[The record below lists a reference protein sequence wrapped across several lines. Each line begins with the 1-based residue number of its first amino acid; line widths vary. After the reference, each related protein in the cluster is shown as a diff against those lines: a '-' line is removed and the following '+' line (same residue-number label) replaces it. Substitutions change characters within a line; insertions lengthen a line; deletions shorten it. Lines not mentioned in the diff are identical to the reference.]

1 MELQTSKV
9 NLLLDVDQNPPL
21 AKGLLLSLQHVFAMF
36 GATILVPLILGM
48 PVSVAL
54 FASGLGTLIYMVA
67 TQFKVPVYL
76 GSSFAFISA
85 MAFAMK
91 QMNGDVSAAQSGVVL
106 VGLVYVVVALAVK
119 LIGTKWIDRLLPP
132 IVIGPMIMVIG
143 LGLANSAVTN
153 AGFIKDGTVQQ
164 ITVAIVTFLITAFIN
179 TKAKGFLK
187 IIPFLFGI
195 IGGYIVAV
203 LFGLVDF
210 TPVLEADW
218 IAIPQLYLPFSTN
231 GFFKEYHWYFGPETW
246 AILPVAVVTIAEHIG
261 DHTVLSQICGR
272 EFLKTPGLHRT
283 LIGDGVATAV
293 SAFMGGP
300 ANTTYGENTGVVGM
314 TRIASVSV
322 IRNAALFAIGLS
334 FLGKFTALI
343 STIPNA
349 VLGGMA
355 ILLYGVI
362 ASNGLKVLI
371 EKQVDF
377 REVRNLIIA
386 SSMLVLGLGGA
397 ILELGPVTLSGTALC
412 ALAGVILNLVFSTF
426 LRDVYKDDFR
436 NIAKDA
442 SSFAKANLMYATLKN
457 LF

>member
-9 NLLLDVDQNPPL
+9 NLLLDVDQNPPF

-106 VGLVYVVVALAVK
+106 VGLVYVIVALAVK

-272 EFLKTPGLHRT
+272 QFLKNPGLHRT
-283 LIGDGVATAV
+283 LIGDGIATSV

-349 VLGGMA
+349 VLGGMS
-355 ILLYGVI
+355 IMLYGVI

-412 ALAGVILNLVFSTF
+412 ALAGVILNLV
-426 LRDVYKDDFR
+426 LPYENRK
-436 NIAKDA
+436 
-442 SSFAKANLMYATLKN
+442 
-457 LF
+457 

>member
-179 TKAKGFLK
+179 TKAKGFFK

-231 GFFKEYHWYFGPETW
+231 GFFKKYHWYFGPETW

-272 EFLKTPGLHRT
+272 QFLKTPGLHRT

-412 ALAGVILNLVFSTF
+412 ALAGVILNLV
-426 LRDVYKDDFR
+426 LPYENRK
-436 NIAKDA
+436 
-442 SSFAKANLMYATLKN
+442 
-457 LF
+457 

>member
-9 NLLLDVDQNPPL
+9 NLLLDVNQNPPF

-106 VGLVYVVVALAVK
+106 VGLVYVVVALLVK

-179 TKAKGFLK
+179 TKAKGFFK

-272 EFLKTPGLHRT
+272 QFLKTPGLHRT

-412 ALAGVILNLVFSTF
+412 ALAGVILNLV
-426 LRDVYKDDFR
+426 LPYENRK
-436 NIAKDA
+436 
-442 SSFAKANLMYATLKN
+442 
-457 LF
+457 

>member
-272 EFLKTPGLHRT
+272 QFLKTPGLHRT

-300 ANTTYGENTGVVGM
+300 ANTTYGENTGIVGM

-412 ALAGVILNLVFSTF
+412 ALAGVILNLV
-426 LRDVYKDDFR
+426 LPYENRK
-436 NIAKDA
+436 
-442 SSFAKANLMYATLKN
+442 
-457 LF
+457 

>member
-9 NLLLDVDQNPPL
+9 NLLLDVDQNPPF

-106 VGLVYVVVALAVK
+106 VGLVYVVVAIAVK

-272 EFLKTPGLHRT
+272 QFLKTPGLHRT

-412 ALAGVILNLVFSTF
+412 ALAGVILNLV
-426 LRDVYKDDFR
+426 LPKENRK
-436 NIAKDA
+436 
-442 SSFAKANLMYATLKN
+442 
-457 LF
+457 

>member
-106 VGLVYVVVALAVK
+106 VGLVYVVVALAVR

-164 ITVAIVTFLITAFIN
+164 IIVAIVTFLITAFIN

-272 EFLKTPGLHRT
+272 QFLKNPGLHRT
-283 LIGDGVATAV
+283 LIGDGIATSV

-349 VLGGMA
+349 VLGGMS
-355 ILLYGVI
+355 IMLYGVI

-412 ALAGVILNLVFSTF
+412 ALAGVILNLV
-426 LRDVYKDDFR
+426 LPYENRK
-436 NIAKDA
+436 
-442 SSFAKANLMYATLKN
+442 
-457 LF
+457 

>member
-1 MELQTSKV
+1 MPRKEGMMELQTSKV
-9 NLLLDVDQNPPL
+9 NLLLDVDQNPPF

-164 ITVAIVTFLITAFIN
+164 MTVAVVTFLITAFIN

-272 EFLKTPGLHRT
+272 QFLKTPGLHRT

-349 VLGGMA
+349 VLGGMS
-355 ILLYGVI
+355 IMLYGVI

-386 SSMLVLGLGGA
+386 TSMLVLGLGGA

-412 ALAGVILNLVFSTF
+412 ALAGVILNLV
-426 LRDVYKDDFR
+426 LPYENRK
-436 NIAKDA
+436 
-442 SSFAKANLMYATLKN
+442 
-457 LF
+457 

>member
-9 NLLLDVDQNPPL
+9 NLLLDVDQNPPF
-21 AKGLLLSLQHVFAMF
+21 AKGLLLSLQHVFAMC

-272 EFLKTPGLHRT
+272 QFLKTPGLHRT

-412 ALAGVILNLVFSTF
+412 ALAGVILNLV
-426 LRDVYKDDFR
+426 LPKENR
-436 NIAKDA
+436 N
-442 SSFAKANLMYATLKN
+442 
-457 LF
+457 

>member
-9 NLLLDVDQNPPL
+9 NLLLDVDQNPPF

-106 VGLVYVVVALAVK
+106 VGLVYVVVALLVK

-195 IGGYIVAV
+195 IGGYIAAV

-272 EFLKTPGLHRT
+272 QFLKTPGLHRT

-412 ALAGVILNLVFSTF
+412 ALAGVILNLV
-426 LRDVYKDDFR
+426 LPYENRK
-436 NIAKDA
+436 
-442 SSFAKANLMYATLKN
+442 
-457 LF
+457 

>member
-9 NLLLDVDQNPPL
+9 NLLLDVDQNPPF

-179 TKAKGFLK
+179 TKAKGFFK

-195 IGGYIVAV
+195 IGGYIAAV
-203 LFGLVDF
+203 VFGLVDF
-210 TPVLEADW
+210 TPVLKADW

-272 EFLKTPGLHRT
+272 QFLKTPGLHRT

-412 ALAGVILNLVFSTF
+412 ALAGVILNLV
-426 LRDVYKDDFR
+426 LPYENRK
-436 NIAKDA
+436 
-442 SSFAKANLMYATLKN
+442 
-457 LF
+457 

>member
-218 IAIPQLYLPFSTN
+218 IAIPQ
-231 GFFKEYHWYFGPETW
+231 
-246 AILPVAVVTIAEHIG
+246 
-261 DHTVLSQICGR
+261 
-272 EFLKTPGLHRT
+272 
-283 LIGDGVATAV
+283 
-293 SAFMGGP
+293 
-300 ANTTYGENTGVVGM
+300 
-314 TRIASVSV
+314 
-322 IRNAALFAIGLS
+322 
-334 FLGKFTALI
+334 
-343 STIPNA
+343 
-349 VLGGMA
+349 
-355 ILLYGVI
+355 
-362 ASNGLKVLI
+362 
-371 EKQVDF
+371 
-377 REVRNLIIA
+377 
-386 SSMLVLGLGGA
+386 
-397 ILELGPVTLSGTALC
+397 
-412 ALAGVILNLVFSTF
+412 
-426 LRDVYKDDFR
+426 
-436 NIAKDA
+436 
-442 SSFAKANLMYATLKN
+442 
-457 LF
+457 

>member
-272 EFLKTPGLHRT
+272 QFLKTPGLHRT

-293 SAFMGGP
+293 SAIMGGP

-412 ALAGVILNLVFSTF
+412 ALAGVILNLV
-426 LRDVYKDDFR
+426 LPYENRK
-436 NIAKDA
+436 
-442 SSFAKANLMYATLKN
+442 
-457 LF
+457 

>member
-272 EFLKTPGLHRT
+272 QFLKTPGLHRT

-322 IRNAALFAIGLS
+322 IRNAALIAIGLS

-349 VLGGMA
+349 VLGGMS
-355 ILLYGVI
+355 IMLYGVI

-371 EKQVDF
+371 EKQADF

-412 ALAGVILNLVFSTF
+412 ALAGVILNLV
-426 LRDVYKDDFR
+426 LPYENRK
-436 NIAKDA
+436 
-442 SSFAKANLMYATLKN
+442 
-457 LF
+457 

>member
-91 QMNGDVSAAQSGVVL
+91 HMNGDVSAAQSGVVL
-106 VGLVYVVVALAVK
+106 VGLVYVIVALAVK

-272 EFLKTPGLHRT
+272 QFLKTPGLHRT

-412 ALAGVILNLVFSTF
+412 ALAGVILNLV
-426 LRDVYKDDFR
+426 LPYENRK
-436 NIAKDA
+436 
-442 SSFAKANLMYATLKN
+442 
-457 LF
+457 

>member
-9 NLLLDVDQNPPL
+9 NLLLDVDQNPPF

-153 AGFIKDGTVQQ
+153 AGFIKDGTIQQ
-164 ITVAIVTFLITAFIN
+164 ISVAVITFLITAFIN

-231 GFFKEYHWYFGPETW
+231 GFFKEYHWYFGHETW

-272 EFLKTPGLHRT
+272 QFLKTPGLHRT

-349 VLGGMA
+349 VLGGMS
-355 ILLYGVI
+355 IMLYGVI

-412 ALAGVILNLVFSTF
+412 ALAGVILNLV
-426 LRDVYKDDFR
+426 LPYENRK
-436 NIAKDA
+436 
-442 SSFAKANLMYATLKN
+442 
-457 LF
+457 

>member
-349 VLGGMA
+349 VLGGMS
-355 ILLYGVI
+355 IMLYGVI

-412 ALAGVILNLVFSTF
+412 ALAGVILNLV
-426 LRDVYKDDFR
+426 LPYENRK
-436 NIAKDA
+436 
-442 SSFAKANLMYATLKN
+442 
-457 LF
+457 